1 MEIKRQP
8 RNKRFE
14 DLIEDVVAE
23 GLCLGC
29 GTCVAVC
36 PSGLV
41 MKANRDGEYVPY
53 IKSLS
58 CIGCGFCYTTCP
70 GRNVP
75 YGELANF
82 LPDSKKTTRAN
93 ACLLGI
99 FRNIYVGFSADSEL
113 RCSASSGGI
122 VSSILTFLLEK
133 HLINGAIVTGMD
145 RTYPWKANT
154 RVATR
159 SEEVHDAKQSK
170 YVVVPTNSLLQGIRN
185 VEGKFVLVALP
196 CQIHGL
202 KNIARYTSDTI
213 NDKIAIKIGLFCGSN
228 IRTTGLGFLL
238 KRLGITDSSTIQKL
252 EYRGGNYPGGFL
264 IRLLNGKHVFVKR
277 YYFSLLSFL
286 FSLPRCSLCPDL
298 TNELADISVGD
309 VSLGDLETPVGTII
323 TRTKKGEDIVS
334 GAVSEGYIRAYKIH
348 PARIVSSNLA
358 LLISKKKG
366 SYVRMALR
374 ERKRLKT
381 PESYLTYMSF
391 EPSVLQVLYEL
402 SQSLLRGRVL
412 SWVLK
417 NSPLCLSLSFARVF
431 AAITCSLSLIIY

>member
-1 MEIKRQP
+1 MEIKRQT

-53 IKSLS
+53 IKELS

-75 YGELANF
+75 YDELANF
-82 LPDSKKTTRAN
+82 LPDSKKTAQD
-93 ACLLGI
+93 CLLGI
-99 FRNIYVGFSADSEL
+99 FRNIYVGFSTDSKL

-145 RTYPWKANT
+145 RTYPWKAKT
-154 RVATR
+154 KIATR
-159 SEEVHDAKQSK
+159 PEEVYDAKQSK

-185 VEGKFVLVALP
+185 VEGTFVLVALP

-213 NDKIAIKIGLFCGSN
+213 NDKIPIKIGLFCGSN

-264 IRLLNGKHVFVKR
+264 ISLLNGKHVFVKR

-286 FSLPRCSLCPDL
+286 FSLHRCSLCPDL

-309 VSLGDLETPVGTII
+309 VSLGDLETPMGTII

-348 PARIVSSNLA
+348 PDRIVSSNLA

-374 ERKRLKT
+374 ERKRLKN